1 MSRVA
6 YLVEPVWSAQVVGA
20 ATWVN
25 WSDMATVSILS
36 RDKAALQTALSQAL
50 PPDRSVW
57 RCARRRPLLNRL
69 QERRLR
75 SSLHP
80 AAFVEGDWQ
89 GAWVIEPAP
98 SSPWSDSADLID
110 RFFVIDTAR
119 DAQWVLNAIH
129 EADEA
134 ARGYFGAPPETSN
147 YARQYR
153 ERYRWGRPEPPSW
166 YGACDT
172 SLAQAT
178 TARVDSQQAL
188 SVARPTLCSM
198 YSAVPQSGWNR
209 STMSGHSSAR
219 SCSHDGRLPLLPP
232 LKPAP

>member
-1 MSRVA
+1 
-6 YLVEPVWSAQVVGA
+6 
-20 ATWVN
+20 
-25 WSDMATVSILS
+25 MATVSILS

-153 ERYRWGRPEPPSW
+153 ERYRWGASGAAELVRRVRYVLGTSDDGEGRFAASIVGRETHSLLDVLGGSSERLESFDDGRAILQPE
-166 YGACDT
+166 AVV
-172 SLAQAT
+172 T
-178 TARVDSQQAL
+178 TAASHC
-188 SVARPTLCSM
+188 SRP
-198 YSAVPQSGWNR
+198 
-209 STMSGHSSAR
+209 
-219 SCSHDGRLPLLPP
+219 
-232 LKPAP
+232 